1 MNSNSG
7 MKRSLWVVLLTI
19 CLLGLTWVSGN
30 RALSPARAETPSPI
44 WKAFDPTQVD
54 GTVIVEA
61 NPDGP
66 VPARCPPHPVKS
78 RYIIGMS
85 QANRAEPWREIMDK
99 QIAEAAKD
107 YPQLAV
113 VFADARQ
120 DNVKQVAD
128 VQDFLTQG
136 IDLLIISPNEADPLT
151 DVIQQAYV
159 QCVPVIVLDR
169 AVNGDQ
175 FTTFIGANNVSIGR
189 SAGKYV
195 AKWCADQRRAPCR
208 IIEIRGL
215 EGSPP
220 AKDRGDGFR
229 AGIIAN
235 PEARIVASQNADWLR
250 ELALDRA
257 ASLFQQNP
265 QVDVVYAHNDPM
277 GEAAIV
283 AAQNAKLDL
292 SRILFI
298 GIDGLPTAEGGIMSV
313 LQNRLELTYVYP
325 TGGKQAI
332 DWAARIL
339 LYHIN
344 PPHKIE
350 LSFSEVR
357 PDNAQTICNLYHC
370 PLETKQP

>member
-1 MNSNSG
+1 MTN
-7 MKRSLWVVLLTI
+7 RSRYWLVWFGIIGVLLVGQNP
-19 CLLGLTWVSGN
+19 LKGAQSE
-30 RALSPARAETPSPI
+30 PTPTPI
-44 WKAFDPTQVD
+44 WKTYEASQVSD
-54 GTVIVEA
+54 TVIEDA
-61 NPDGP
+61 NPTGP
-66 VPARCPPHPVKS
+66 IPSTCKAPAAKS

-85 QANRAEPWREIMDK
+85 QANRAEPWREVMDK
-99 QIAEAAKD
+99 QIAEAAQD
-107 YPQLAV
+107 HPQLAV
-113 VFADARQ
+113 IFADARQ

-151 DVIQQAYV
+151 DVIRTAYQ

-175 FTTFIGANNVSIGR
+175 FSMFIGANNVSIGK
-189 SAGKYV
+189 SAGQYV
-195 AKWCADQRRAPCR
+195 AKWCENQQRTPCR
-208 IIEIRGL
+208 IIELRGL

-229 AGIIAN
+229 AGIKDHPN
-235 PEARIVASQNADWLR
+235 VTIVASQNADWLR

-257 ASLFQQNP
+257 TSLFEQNP

-277 GEAAIV
+277 AEAAII
-283 AAQNAKLDL
+283 AAQNRKMDVNN
-292 SRILFI
+292 ILFV
-298 GIDGLPTAEGGIMSV
+298 GIDGLPTAEGGIVSV
-313 LQNRLELTYVYP
+313 LQNRLGLTYVYP

-339 LYHIN
+339 LYHTN

-357 PDNAQTICNLYHC
+357 ADNAQAVCDLYHC
-370 PLETKQP
+370 PQATDTP